1 MKHRLLLATLGVL
14 CGATLGTAAEFEA
27 PKRLEADGAAIRVES
42 PGYAYPC
49 WAEVGGKKGLVVGQF
64 NNGKMRFYESLGG
77 LKFGKGEWLQADG
90 KDAEVPGVW

>member
-1 MKHRLLLATLGVL
+1 MKRQVLAALGVF
-14 CGATLGTAAEFEA
+14 CGAALCAAGEFEP
-27 PKRLEADGAAIRVES
+27 PKRLEADGASIRVES

-64 NNGKMRFYESLGG
+64 NKGKMRFFESLGG
-77 LKFGKGEWLQADG
+77 LKFGKGEWLQAEG

>member
-1 MKHRLLLATLGVL
+1 MKQRLLAVLGLFCGVAL
-14 CGATLGTAAEFEA
+14 CAAAEFE
-27 PKRLEADGAAIRVES
+27 PPRRLEVDGAAIRVET

-64 NNGKMRFYESLGG
+64 NKGKMRFFESLGG
-77 LKFGKGEWLQADG
+77 LKFGKGGWLKAEG

>member
-1 MKHRLLLATLGVL
+1 MTRQLLSALGVV
-14 CGATLGTAAEFEA
+14 CGAALCAAGEFE
-27 PKRLEADGAAIRVES
+27 PPRRLEADGAPIRVES

-64 NNGKMRFYESLGG
+64 NKGKMRFYESLGG
-77 LKFGKGEWLQADG
+77 LKFGKGQWLQAEG

>member
-1 MKHRLLLATLGVL
+1 MNKTMAALGVL
-14 CGATLGTAAEFEA
+14 CGAAALCGAADFEP
-27 PKRLEADGAAIRVES
+27 PKRLEVDGVAIRVES

-64 NNGKMRFYESLGG
+64 NKGKMRFYRSLGG
-77 LKFGKGEWLQADG
+77 LKFDQGTWLQADG